1 MIRAKFERGGEL
13 IIELNDSALETQR
26 CILEVVPFESKVLHS
41 RWCGRE
47 INFAINTKSKPP
59 LENETSSVSKLDVV
73 YWRDWDEKEEKA
85 SEAIALYYGAE
96 TLRYHKGL
104 IHANVIG
111 RVHIDYE
118 KILEQIGVRVWQYGM
133 ENVVLEIIE
142 P

>member
-1 MIRAKFERGGEL
+1 MIKATFERGGEL
-13 IIELNDSALETQR
+13 IIEFNDSALETHR
-26 CILEVVPFESKVLHS
+26 CILEVLPFEAKVLHT

-73 YWRDWDEKEEKA
+73 YWRDWDENEEKA

-96 TLRYHKGL
+96 ALRYHKGI

-111 RVHIDYE
+111 RVHLDYE
-118 KILEQIGVRVWQYGM
+118 KTLEQIGIRVWQNGM
-133 ENVVLEIIE
+133 EKIFLEKI
-142 P
+142 